1 MELKDLLVHVD
12 ASPKS
17 DVRVEIAAELARQ
30 HGAHLTGLYIV
41 DLVPILTNV
50 ETGAIAGRAGMFEA
64 VGALR
69 DSAMAEPRRVEE
81 RFRAR
86 LAAAGV
92 TGEWRLEESLVA
104 PTVALHARYA
114 DLAILGQVDP
124 DDPPQGSAAE
134 IAQHVLLAS
143 GRPVLVIPYIARFGR
158 LGRNVLIGWNGSRE
172 AARALNDAI
181 PFIAGAQ
188 AVTVLSINPQ
198 RGIRGDGDVP
208 AADIALHL
216 ARHGLRV
223 EADHMVTEIA
233 ESDALL
239 DYAADRGCDLIV
251 AGGYGHSRLREFVL
265 GGVTRQLLHSMTV
278 PVLLS
283 H

>member
-12 ASPKS
+12 ASPES
-17 DVRVEIAAELARQ
+17 DVRVAIAAELARQ
-30 HGAHLTGLYIV
+30 HGAHLTGLYVV
-41 DLVPILTNV
+41 DLVPLVANV
-50 ETGAIAGRAGMFEA
+50 ETGAIAGRSGMLEA
-64 VGALR
+64 VGMLR
-69 DSAMAEPRRVEE
+69 DRAMAEPQRVEE
-81 RFRAR
+81 RFRAV

-92 TGEWRLEESLVA
+92 VGEWRLEENIVA

-114 DLAILGQVDP
+114 DLAILGQVNP
-124 DDPPQGSAAE
+124 DHPPRGSAAE
-134 IAQHVLLAS
+134 IVQHVLLAS
-143 GRPVLVIPYIARFGR
+143 GRPVLAIPYIARSGPI
-158 LGRNVLIGWNGSRE
+158 GRNVLVGWNGSRE

-188 AVTVLSINPQ
+188 AVTVLAINPRQ
-198 RGIRGDGDVP
+198 GIGGDGDVP

-223 EADHMVTEIA
+223 TADHILTEIG
-233 ESDALL
+233 EGDALL
-239 DYAADRGCDLIV
+239 DYAADRGCDLV
-251 AGGYGHSRLREFVL
+251 VVGGYGHSRLHEFVL
-265 GGVTRQLLHSMTV
+265 GGVTRRLLRSMTV

>member
-12 ASPKS
+12 ASPES
-17 DVRVEIAAELARQ
+17 EVRVEIAAELARR
-30 HGAHLTGLYIV
+30 HGAHLIGLYVV
-41 DLVPILTNV
+41 DLVPILANV
-50 ETGAIAGRAGMFEA
+50 EMGSIAGRSGMLEA

-69 DSAMAEPRRVEE
+69 ADAMAEPERVAE

-86 LAAAGV
+86 LDAAGV
-92 TGEWRLEESLVA
+92 TGEWRLEENVVA

-114 DLAILGQVDP
+114 DLAILGQVNP
-124 DDPPQGSAAE
+124 DHPPPGSAAE
-134 IAQHVLLAS
+134 LVPHVLLAS
-143 GRPVLVIPYIARFGR
+143 GRPVLVIPYVARFGP
-158 LGRNVLIGWNGSRE
+158 LGRNVLVGWNGSRE

-188 AVTVLSINPQ
+188 AVTVVSINP
-198 RGIRGDGDVP
+198 RHGIGGHGDVP

-223 EADHMVTEIA
+223 EADHMMTEIA
-233 ESDALL
+233 EGDALL
-239 DYAADRGCDLIV
+239 DCAADRGCDLIV
-251 AGGYGHSRLREFVL
+251 AGGYGHSRLREFAL
-265 GGVTRQLLHSMTV
+265 GGVTRTLLRSMTV